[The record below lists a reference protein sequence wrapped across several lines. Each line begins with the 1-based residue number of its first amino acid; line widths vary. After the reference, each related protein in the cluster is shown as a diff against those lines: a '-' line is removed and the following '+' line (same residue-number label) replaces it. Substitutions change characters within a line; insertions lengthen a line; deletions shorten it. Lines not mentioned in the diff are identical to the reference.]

1 MYTQLVKIAEY
12 GLKCEPEKV
21 RLYVEHFVKMHKDKQ
36 HLVDENLDECLA
48 NKFKMLLN
56 NEEGGKVTMD

>member
-12 GLKCEPEKV
+12 GLKGEPEKV

-36 HLVDENLDECLA
+36 HFVDKDLDRGLS
-48 NKFKMLLN
+48 NKFEMLLN

>member
-12 GLKCEPEKV
+12 GLKGEPEKV
-21 RLYVEHFVKMHKDKQ
+21 RLYVEHFVKMHQNQQ
-36 HLVDENLDECLA
+36 HLVDKNLDSSLS